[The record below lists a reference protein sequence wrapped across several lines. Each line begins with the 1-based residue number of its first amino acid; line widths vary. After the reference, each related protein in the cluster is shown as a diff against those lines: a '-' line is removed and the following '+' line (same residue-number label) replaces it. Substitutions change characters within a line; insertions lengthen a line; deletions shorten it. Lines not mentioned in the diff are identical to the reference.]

1 MGGALTPIFSDPKDQ
16 FVDTLGTAVSGYSYE
31 TLAQLVTQLAGR
43 LHDPTKVYWTDAE
56 LKEILTEAFRTFNLL
71 TWHWRTQ
78 TSFSAVG
85 AHFFDLSTTL
95 PLYLGRT
102 LTDRQ
107 VINDI
112 QYHFQ
117 EAITTNWAGG
127 WTGTGMFTMDDVS
140 HCLQKRRNRFLAE
153 TGCVITRTVADSGF
167 PNGGRII
174 LADNVI
180 DVRRLARLTQGSMS
194 NLWRVSEEELTAF
207 GASWA
212 TTAAQD
218 PSYFSVMST
227 QPVSVQLAP
236 APTQA
241 ALLDLLT
248 VSNGSDFTPTTA
260 ATLMGVPD
268 DMAWIV
274 KWGAMADLLQK
285 DGPAQD
291 LARSEYC
298 EKRYQHG
305 VQLARATTVLL
316 GVRIN
321 GTPVPIA
328 TLAELDAYEQDWQ
341 YYVANA
347 PDIVATAGLNYIA
360 LYPAPGIANTITLDI
375 IRNAMVPVLDTDYI
389 QLGREM
395 VSMILDY
402 SVHLAMF
409 KVGGAEW
416 QTTQQLFSQ
425 FLSMTS
431 NYNRRMEAASRL
443 WKDMNKVTNAEE
455 ATRLRIKPEAPTNA

>member
-1 MGGALTPIFSDPKDQ
+1 MGGALTPSFTDAKDQ
-16 FVDTLGTAVSGYSYE
+16 FVDALGKAVSGYTYE
-31 TLAQLVTQLAGR
+31 TLAQLTSQLANR
-43 LHDPTKVYWTDAE
+43 LHDPTKVYWTDTE
-56 LKEILTEAFRTFNLL
+56 LKLILAEAFRTFNLL

-78 TSFSAVG
+78 TTFSAVG
-85 AHFFDLSTTL
+85 SHFYDLPTEI

-112 QYHFQ
+112 EYHFQ
-117 EAITTNWAGG
+117 EAPTTAWAGG
-127 WTGTGMFTMDDVS
+127 WTGTAMFTMDDVA
-140 HCLQKRRNRFLAE
+140 HCLQKRRNKFLAE

-167 PNGGRII
+167 PTNGRII

-180 DVRRLARLTQGSMS
+180 DVRRLARVNSGSYI

-207 GASWA
+207 GSSWA

-241 ALLDLLT
+241 ALLDILT
-248 VSNGSDFTPTTA
+248 VSNGSDFSPTAA

-291 LARSEYC
+291 LARAEYC

-316 GVRIN
+316 GVRID

-347 PDIVATAGLNYIA
+347 TEIVATAGLNYIA
-360 LYPAPGIANTITLDI
+360 LYPAPAVANTITVDI
-375 IRNAMVPVLDTDYI
+375 IRNAMVPTADDDLI
-389 QLGREM
+389 QVGREM

-409 KVGGAEW
+409 KVGGTEW
-416 QTTQQLFSQ
+416 QITQQLFTQ
-425 FLSMTS
+425 FLSMCG

-443 WKDMNKVTNAEE
+443 WSGMNKVTNAEE
-455 ATRLRIKPEAPTNA
+455 ATRRRIIPEAPKQ